1 MIKLAPDV
9 FTTSKQDELL
19 LLKIDNDEV
28 VYKLSAFE
36 AKVFQSILKHKNIKQ
51 AVESICQVDGYNP
64 AELTVFAEK
73 LVAGLEKL
81 KLVNQEKV

>member
-36 AKVFQSILKHKNIKQ
+36 AKVFQSLIKHKDMKAAIDSVCKT
-51 AVESICQVDGYNP
+51 EGYNP

-73 LVAGLEKL
+73 LIAGLTKL
-81 KLVNQEKV
+81 KLVHQDSV